1 VEVRQNWLALKSARE
16 KIGVAGDAVV
26 QAEENLR
33 VTNERFK
40 EGVALNSDVLD
51 AETALLQ
58 AKTGHT
64 QALVD
69 HELAMARLAKAV
81 GE

>member
-1 VEVRQNWLALKSARE
+1 V
-16 KIGVAGDAVV
+16 VA

-40 EGVALNSDVLD
+40 EGVALNSEVLE

-58 AKTGHT
+58 ARTGHT

-69 HELAMARLAKAV
+69 LELAKAGLAKAV